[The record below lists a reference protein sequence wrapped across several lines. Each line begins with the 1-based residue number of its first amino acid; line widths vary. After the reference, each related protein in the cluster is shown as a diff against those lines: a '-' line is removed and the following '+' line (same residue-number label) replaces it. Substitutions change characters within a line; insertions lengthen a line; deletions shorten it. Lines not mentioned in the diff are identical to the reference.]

1 MVRFERE
8 EQQALRPL
16 NGRPPFQQL
25 RELTRKVQN
34 DACVDVDTN
43 HYSVPWRLI
52 GASVSV
58 VVSGGKVCIHHAGA
72 EVACHDKRLG
82 RRERTVDRAHL
93 HGIVQARREDGDAA
107 AGSARPSVQPPGA
120 ELLRPLAE
128 YEQVAG
134 GGW

>member
-1 MVRFERE
+1 
-8 EQQALRPL
+8 
-16 NGRPPFQQL
+16 
-25 RELTRKVQN
+25 
-34 DACVDVDTN
+34 VDTN

-58 VVSGGKVCIHHAGA
+58 VVSGGKVRIHHAGA

-82 RRERTVDRAHL
+82 RRERSMDRAHL
-93 HGIVQARREDGDAA
+93 HGIVQGWREENGDAEAGPALPLA
-107 AGSARPSVQPPGA
+107 ALPGSSV

-128 YEQVAG
+128 YELVAG